1 MLEAKSEG
9 ELADAGR
16 TTSQI
21 RAAYDAFNALLD
33 WLNTLSYTAAKR
45 GKDRDR
51 RECEK
56 DQKQCIFH

>member
-33 WLNTLSYTAAKR
+33 WLNTLFYTAAKR

-56 DQKQCIFH
+56 DQ